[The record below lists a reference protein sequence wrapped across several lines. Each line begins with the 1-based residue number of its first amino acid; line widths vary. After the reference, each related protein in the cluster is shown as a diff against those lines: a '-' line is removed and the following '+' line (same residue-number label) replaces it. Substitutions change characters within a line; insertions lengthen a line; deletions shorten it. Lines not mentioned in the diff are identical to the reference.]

1 MNIRISGSPDLVR
14 AWAAQFE
21 GHFGIRGRE
30 YPNRNSADIRYY
42 LDLDDRVAAG
52 AMRLVGAELNPADP
66 EKEA

>member
-1 MNIRISGSPDLVR
+1 MKLRIMGSPDLVR

-21 GHFGIRGRE
+21 SHFGIRGHE

-52 AMRLVGAELNPADP
+52 VMRFVAAELNPGHP
-66 EKEA
+66 EREA